1 MGATAVVGF
10 HTTPDVLIA
19 GKGILMPN
27 SYPSLLALLLIH
39 TANIKFNLNK
49 NILLQTKTTY
59 EKDFSVKQMQ

>member
-10 HTTPDVLIA
+10 HATPDVLIA
-19 GKGILMPN
+19 GKGILMPK
-27 SYPSLLALLLIH
+27 SYPSFLTLLLIH
-39 TANIKFNLNK
+39 TANIKLKLNK